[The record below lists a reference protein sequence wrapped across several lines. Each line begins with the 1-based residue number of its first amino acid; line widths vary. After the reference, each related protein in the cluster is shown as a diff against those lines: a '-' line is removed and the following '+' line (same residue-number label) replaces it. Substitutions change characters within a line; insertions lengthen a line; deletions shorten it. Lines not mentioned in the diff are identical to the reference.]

1 MVKVKLETET
11 VKTKMIPSNK
21 KLKKAKM
28 TTSKQVNLSSERAS
42 PPNKCWQ
49 LYLARRRLA
58 RERQAAEYDD
68 LPDHRPTCC
77 LCRKKCRDNLGY
89 NANPVMD
96 NICCEKCNY
105 ETVIPARIAKFPN
118 WSTLEDELG
127 DYLES
132 KRRGFN

>member
-1 MVKVKLETET
+1 
-11 VKTKMIPSNK
+11 
-21 KLKKAKM
+21 M
-28 TTSKQVNLSSERAS
+28 TTSKNERAS
-42 PPNKCWQ
+42 QPVPFNDWQ
-49 LYLARRRLA
+49 QYLERRRIE
-58 RERQAAEYDD
+58 RERQAAEYDN
-68 LPDHRPTCC
+68 LPKPDWRKTCC
-77 LCRKKCRDNLGY
+77 LCRKKCIDALGY